1 MRGLTR
7 VSVTAEGGTR
17 RSRWAIHGPAAVA
30 FGVFVL
36 LVIAAIGAPWL
47 SPFDPRDGRILD
59 SLTAPE
65 GLGANAH
72 LLGTDAL
79 GRDVWS
85 GILHGARISLVV
97 ALASVAGAGLIGT
110 AIGLLAGYFRG
121 WTDEIV
127 MRLVDVQ
134 MAFPFI
140 ILAITIMFILG
151 RGLTNVIVVLIVT
164 SWPLYARVIRAETL
178 RLRDAEFVVAA
189 RVVGC
194 GTARVMLRHVL
205 PNAVTPLIVVA
216 TFAVPQMI
224 IFEAGL
230 SFLGVGMPA
239 AVVSWGT
246 LIADGRSYLDQ
257 AWWISTFPGIALM
270 LTVLSINILGDWL
283 RDRLDPRL
291 RNL

>member
-1 MRGLTR
+1 
-7 VSVTAEGGTR
+7 
-17 RSRWAIHGPAAVA
+17 
-30 FGVFVL
+30 
-36 LVIAAIGAPWL
+36 
-47 SPFDPRDGRILD
+47 
-59 SLTAPE
+59 
-65 GLGANAH
+65 
-72 LLGTDAL
+72 
-79 GRDVWS
+79 
-85 GILHGARISLVV
+85 VV